1 MPAAGHLALAALVG
15 GATAWLR
22 AKLCATLAAD
32 MLINTKVSRG
42 RLRDWTLLLLR
53 KALTLV
59 ALGVIFG
66 MLYDWAAPWAYPKN
80 RPVGFSYGVLHGA
93 MMPISLPTLLIG
105 KDVTI
110 YATDN
115 SGRGYKI
122 GYICGIN
129 LCGLVFFGAAFWR
142 PKTTSTN
149 CEKSQ

>member
-1 MPAAGHLALAALVG
+1 MRGTRFSRRWVRDSAVLLA
-15 GATAWLR
+15 
-22 AKLCATLAAD
+22 
-32 MLINTKVSRG
+32 
-42 RLRDWTLLLLR
+42 R
-53 KALTLV
+53 KAVVLV
-59 ALGVIFG
+59 ALGFVFG
-66 MLYDWAAPWAYPKN
+66 MLYDWAAPWAYPKG

-115 SGRGYKI
+115 SGRSYKI

-142 PKTTSTN
+142 PKTTSAN
-149 CEKSQ
+149 FEKSQ